1 MQIPTKAMLNDYFSR
16 TRVAVKRFLIKNI
29 GKEKEAMI
37 RFENISKIYN
47 SHSTALKDVSF
58 EVKPQEFISIV
69 GRSGAGKSTLLKLL
83 IAEEKPTGGKIFFNK
98 RNILDMNSGELPIL
112 RRKIGAVFQDFKL
125 LPSKTAYENVAFAME
140 VVGKSNAE
148 IKSDVPKILD
158 LVGLKNKADNFPRE
172 LSGGEKQRVAIARA
186 LVHRPS
192 VIVADEPTGNLDP
205 INTWDI
211 IRLLIKINELG
222 TTVILA
228 THDKEIINAL
238 EKRVVSLEGG
248 VVARD
253 ENPGRYILS

>member
-1 MQIPTKAMLNDYFSR
+1 
-16 TRVAVKRFLIKNI
+16 
-29 GKEKEAMI
+29 MI

-47 SHSTALKDVSF
+47 SHSAALKDVSF
-58 EVKPQEFISIV
+58 EVNHHEFVSVV
-69 GRSGAGKSTLLKLL
+69 GKSGAGKTTLLKLL
-83 IAEEKPTGGKIFFNK
+83 LAEEKPTGGKIFFN
-98 RNILDMNSGELPIL
+98 RQNISAVSQNELPIL
-112 RRKIGAVFQDFKL
+112 RRQIGAIFQDFKL
-125 LPSKTAYENVAFAME
+125 LSNKTAYENVAFAMQ
-140 VVGKSNAE
+140 VVGKSELE
-148 IKSDVPKILD
+148 IKSDVPKVLD
-158 LVGLKNKADNFPRE
+158 IVGLKDKADNFPRE

>member
-1 MQIPTKAMLNDYFSR
+1 M
-16 TRVAVKRFLIKNI
+16 IKFKNV
-29 GKEKEAMI
+29 
-37 RFENISKIYN
+37 SKIYN
-47 SHSTALKDVSF
+47 SHSTALKNVTFSVEPNEFVS
-58 EVKPQEFISIV
+58 VV

-83 IAEEKPTGGKIFFNK
+83 IAEEKPTGGQIYFNSQ
-98 RNILDMNSGELPIL
+98 NILEMKSSELPVL
-112 RRKIGAVFQDFKL
+112 RRQIGAIFQDFKL
-125 LPSKTAYENVAFAME
+125 LPNKTAYENVAFAME
-140 VVGKSNAE
+140 VVGKTEKE
-148 IKSDVPKILD
+148 IKKDVPKVLD
-158 LVGLKNKADNFPRE
+158 LVGLKNKAKNFPRE

-238 EKRVVSLEGG
+238 ERRVVSLEGG
-248 VVARD
+248 VVSRD

>member
-1 MQIPTKAMLNDYFSR
+1 M
-16 TRVAVKRFLIKNI
+16 IK
-29 GKEKEAMI
+29 
-37 RFENISKIYN
+37 FENVSKIYN
-47 SHSTALKDVSF
+47 SHSAALKDVSF
-58 EVKPQEFISIV
+58 EVNHHEFVSVV
-69 GRSGAGKSTLLKLL
+69 GKSGAGKTPLLKLL
-83 IAEEKPTGGKIFFNK
+83 LAEEKPTSGKIFFN
-98 RNILDMNSGELPIL
+98 RQNIPTVSQKELPIL
-112 RRKIGAVFQDFKL
+112 RRQIGAIFQDFKL
-125 LPSKTAYENVAFAME
+125 LSNKTAYENVAFAMQ
-140 VVGKSNAE
+140 VVGKSELE
-148 IKSDVPKILD
+148 IKSDVPKVLD
-158 LVGLKNKADNFPRE
+158 LVGLKDKADNFPRE

-253 ENPGRYILS
+253 ENPGRYVMS

>member
-1 MQIPTKAMLNDYFSR
+1 M
-16 TRVAVKRFLIKNI
+16 IK
-29 GKEKEAMI
+29 
-37 RFENISKIYN
+37 FENVSKIYN

-58 EVKPQEFISIV
+58 EVGHHEFVSVV
-69 GRSGAGKSTLLKLL
+69 GKSGAGKTTLLKLL
-83 IAEEKPTGGKIFFNK
+83 LAEEKPTGGKIFFN
-98 RNILDMNSGELPIL
+98 RQNISSVSQRELPLL
-112 RRKIGAVFQDFKL
+112 RRQIGAIFQDFKL
-125 LPSKTAYENVAFAME
+125 LPNKTAYENIAFAMQ
-140 VVGKSNAE
+140 VVGKSEME

-158 LVGLKNKADNFPRE
+158 LVGLKDKADNFPRE

-192 VIVADEPTGNLDP
+192 IIVADEPTGNLDP
-205 INTWDI
+205 INTWDV
-211 IRLLIKINELG
+211 IRLLLKINELG

>member
-1 MQIPTKAMLNDYFSR
+1 
-16 TRVAVKRFLIKNI
+16 
-29 GKEKEAMI
+29 MI

-47 SHSTALKDVSF
+47 SHSAALKDVSF
-58 EVKPQEFISIV
+58 EVNHHEFVSVV
-69 GRSGAGKSTLLKLL
+69 GKSGAGKTTLLKLL
-83 IAEEKPTGGKIFFNK
+83 LAEEKPTGGKIFFN
-98 RNILDMNSGELPIL
+98 RQNISAVSQNELPIL
-112 RRKIGAVFQDFKL
+112 RRQIGAIFQDFKL
-125 LPSKTAYENVAFAME
+125 LSNKTAYENVAFAMQ
-140 VVGKSNAE
+140 VVGKSELE
-148 IKSDVPKILD
+148 IKSDVPKVLD
-158 LVGLKNKADNFPRE
+158 IVGLKDKADNFPRE

-253 ENPGRYILS
+253 ENPGRYVMS

>member
-1 MQIPTKAMLNDYFSR
+1 M
-16 TRVAVKRFLIKNI
+16 IK
-29 GKEKEAMI
+29 
-37 RFENISKIYN
+37 FENISKIYN

-58 EVKPQEFISIV
+58 EVGHHEFVSVV
-69 GRSGAGKSTLLKLL
+69 GKSGAGKTTLLKLL
-83 IAEEKPTGGKIFFNK
+83 LAEEKPTGGKIFFN
-98 RNILDMNSGELPIL
+98 RQNISSVSQNELPLL
-112 RRKIGAVFQDFKL
+112 RRQIGAIFQDFKL
-125 LPSKTAYENVAFAME
+125 LPNKTASENVAFAMQ
-140 VVGKSNAE
+140 VVGKSESE

-158 LVGLKNKADNFPRE
+158 LVGLKDKANNFPRE

-205 INTWDI
+205 INTWDV
-211 IRLLIKINELG
+211 IRLLVKINELG

>member
-1 MQIPTKAMLNDYFSR
+1 
-16 TRVAVKRFLIKNI
+16 
-29 GKEKEAMI
+29 MI
-37 RFENISKIYN
+37 RFENVSKIYSSN
-47 SHSTALKDVSF
+47 STALKSVSF
-58 EVKPQEFISIV
+58 EVGKNEFVSLV

-98 RNILDMNSGELPIL
+98 QDILQMQPNQLPFL
-112 RRKIGAVFQDFKL
+112 RRQIGAVFQDFKL
-125 LPSKTAYENVAFAME
+125 LPNKTAFENVAFAME
-140 VVGKSNAE
+140 AAGKIEEE
-148 IKSDVPKILD
+148 IQTDVPKVLD
-158 LVGLKNKADNFPRE
+158 LVGLKNKMDSFPRE

-238 EKRVVSLEGG
+238 ERRVVSLENGT
-248 VVARD
+248 VARD

>member
-1 MQIPTKAMLNDYFSR
+1 
-16 TRVAVKRFLIKNI
+16 
-29 GKEKEAMI
+29 MI
-37 RFENISKIYN
+37 RFEKVSKIYN
-47 SHSTALKDVSF
+47 GNSAALKSITF
-58 EVKPQEFISIV
+58 SVKPKEFISVV

-83 IAEEKPTGGKIFFNK
+83 IAEEKPTGGKIFFNGD
-98 RNILDMNSGELPIL
+98 NILEMKSKDLPLL
-112 RRKIGAVFQDFKL
+112 RRQIGAIFQDFKL
-125 LPSKTAYENVAFAME
+125 LANKTAYENVAFAME
-140 VVGKSNAE
+140 TVGRSNKE
-148 IKSDVPKILD
+148 IKDDVPKVLD
-158 LVGLKNKADNFPRE
+158 LVGLKDKAGNFPKE

-238 EKRVVSLEGG
+238 ERRVVSLEGG

>member
-1 MQIPTKAMLNDYFSR
+1 
-16 TRVAVKRFLIKNI
+16 
-29 GKEKEAMI
+29 MI
-37 RFENISKIYN
+37 RFENVSKIYN
-47 SHSTALKDVSF
+47 SHSVALKDVTF
-58 EVKPQEFISIV
+58 EVKPREFVSLV

-98 RNILDMNSGELPIL
+98 QDVLKMRNKELPSL
-112 RRKIGAVFQDFKL
+112 RRQIGAVFQDFKL
-125 LPSKTAYENVAFAME
+125 LPNKTAYENVAFAME
-140 VVGKSNAE
+140 VAGKTETEIKNDVGK
-148 IKSDVPKILD
+148 VLD
-158 LVGLKNKADNFPRE
+158 LVGLKDKMNNFPRE

-186 LVHRPS
+186 MVHRPS

-211 IRLLIKINELG
+211 IRLLLKISELG

-238 EKRVVSLEGG
+238 EKRVVSLENGT
-248 VVARD
+248 VVRD

>member
-1 MQIPTKAMLNDYFSR
+1 MIFFDKIYYEIM
-16 TRVAVKRFLIKNI
+16 IK
-29 GKEKEAMI
+29 
-37 RFENISKIYN
+37 FENVSKIYN
-47 SHSTALKDVSF
+47 SHSVALKDVSF
-58 EVKPQEFISIV
+58 EVNHHEFVSVV
-69 GRSGAGKSTLLKLL
+69 GKSGAGKTTLLKLL
-83 IAEEKPTGGKIFFNK
+83 LAEEKPTGGKIFFN
-98 RNILDMNSGELPIL
+98 RQNIPTVSQKELPIL
-112 RRKIGAVFQDFKL
+112 RRQIGAIFQDFKL
-125 LPSKTAYENVAFAME
+125 LPNKTAYENVAFAMQ
-140 VVGKSNAE
+140 VVGKSELE
-148 IKSDVPKILD
+148 IKSDVPKVLD
-158 LVGLKNKADNFPRE
+158 LVGLKDKADNFPRE

-253 ENPGRYILS
+253 ENPGRYVMS

>member
-1 MQIPTKAMLNDYFSR
+1 M
-16 TRVAVKRFLIKNI
+16 IK
-29 GKEKEAMI
+29 
-37 RFENISKIYN
+37 FENVSKIYN
-47 SHSTALKDVSF
+47 SHSVALKDVSF
-58 EVKPQEFISIV
+58 EVKPHEFVSVV
-69 GRSGAGKSTLLKLL
+69 GRSGAGKTTLLKLL
-83 IAEEKPTGGKIFFNK
+83 LAEEQPTGGKIFFN
-98 RNILDMNSGELPIL
+98 RQNISAVSQKELPML
-112 RRKIGAVFQDFKL
+112 RRQIGAIFQDFKL
-125 LPSKTAYENVAFAME
+125 LPNKTAYENVAFAMQ
-140 VVGKSNAE
+140 VVGKSEEE

-158 LVGLKNKADNFPRE
+158 LVGLKDKAGNFPRE

-211 IRLLIKINELG
+211 IRLLLKINELG